1 MFKKF
6 VLAAAIALSPIVA
19 YGQDCNALTKDSI
32 TAIKDNFHVD
42 YAFYPSKGYVINI
55 FKSNKSLDG
64 FYAVV
69 VLRIKIE
76 NGEPTEVCIL
86 QDGVITPALISSI
99 ESLKKK
105 APPLTDMPSGD

>member
-1 MFKKF
+1 MILTPADSTRYYQIWWPLLTF
-6 VLAAAIALSPIVA
+6 V
-19 YGQDCNALTKDSI
+19 NAQQNVVD
-32 TAIKDNFHVD
+32 DFHVD

-86 QDGVITPALISSI
+86 QDGVICRR
-99 ESLKKK
+99 
-105 APPLTDMPSGD
+105 